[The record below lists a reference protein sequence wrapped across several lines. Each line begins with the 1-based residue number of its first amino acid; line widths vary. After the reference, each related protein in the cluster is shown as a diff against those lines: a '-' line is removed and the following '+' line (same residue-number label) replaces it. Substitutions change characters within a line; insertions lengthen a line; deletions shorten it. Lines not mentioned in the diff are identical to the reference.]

1 MQPERPEY
9 REIPGTR
16 HIGFP
21 SWADRLATHEKVRRY
36 TERGIDLRIFEPYEE
51 GQYSLALVKPLR
63 RMVELQTI
71 LINQQKKD
79 GAPRQK

>member
-36 TERGIDLRIFEPYEE
+36 TERGVDLRIFKPYEH
-51 GQYSLALVKPLR
+51 GKHSRSLVKGLK

-71 LINQQKKD
+71 LINQQNKN